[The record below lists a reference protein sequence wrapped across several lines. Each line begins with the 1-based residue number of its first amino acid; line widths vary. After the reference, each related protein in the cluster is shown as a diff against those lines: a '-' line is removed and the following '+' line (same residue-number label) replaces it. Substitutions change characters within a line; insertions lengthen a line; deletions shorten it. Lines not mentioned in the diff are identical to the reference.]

1 MDAIRLHYTVPGD
14 DFTRAGEASADLK
27 ARLKKLGIPADAVRK
42 VAIALYEGEI
52 NLAIH
57 AGGGEIAV
65 TVADDWV
72 SMVLTD
78 HGPGIPNIELAMS
91 EGWSTASAEVRD
103 LGFGA
108 GMGLPNMKK
117 YSDAFAIESTVGV
130 GTTITMRVDIE

>member
-1 MDAIRLHYTVPGD
+1 METIALHYIVPGD

-27 ARLKKLGIPADAVRK
+27 GRLKKLGLPTEAIRK

-57 AGGGEIAV
+57 AGGGDID
-65 TVADDWV
+65 VAI
-72 SMVLTD
+72 TD
-78 HGPGIPNIELAMS
+78 ANVQMKLSDKGPGIADISLAMS
-91 EGWSTASAEVRD
+91 EGFSTAPDEVRS

-117 YSDAFAIESTVGV
+117 YSDTFSIASVLGE
-130 GTTITMRVDIE
+130 GTTVDMGVDF

>member
-1 MDAIRLHYTVPGD
+1 MDAIQLHYTVPGD

-27 ARLKKLGIPADAVRK
+27 GRLKKLGLPADAVRK

-57 AGGGEIAV
+57 AGGGDIDVAV
-65 TVADDWV
+65 TDSDVK
-72 SMVLTD
+72 MTLTD
-78 HGPGIPNIELAMS
+78 HGPGIADLSLAMS
-91 EGWSTASAEVRD
+91 EGYSTAPDEVRS

-117 YSDAFAIESTVGV
+117 YSDGFDIKSELGV
-130 GTTITMRVDIE
+130 GTTVKMSVKVD